1 MVDRIFVIEGGAV
14 VESGSHAE
22 LASRNPAFAFTNPI
36 YVDADADGRWTP
48 PGLPVVSPTP

>member
-22 LASRNPAFAFTNPI
+22 LVEKQGRYADLFNRQASGYR
-36 YVDADADGRWTP
+36 
-48 PGLPVVSPTP
+48 